1 MGKEVISIT
10 QLCKSIDLSEPGAR
24 KNILTNKQEYIKQ
37 GYIEIKQVIRQ
48 GKTSEQIFVTNRGLS
63 YFISKYPYKDVVQD
77 ELDQSQ
83 EEAEKKET
91 QSGGEAVD
99 NSKYIEVLE
108 QTIKDLKDENK
119 RLNDK
124 IDDYQ
129 EQQKQD
135 REALTNQFNQLF
147 ETNRKLADNMQG
159 LMDFMKNQ
167 PKQLTGEIIEEQ
179 PPVKK
184 QNFFSKLFKRG
195 QTEE

>member
-1 MGKEVISIT
+1 MEKEVISIT

-167 PKQLTGEIIEEQ
+167 PKQLTGDIIQEQ
-179 PPVKK
+179 PKK
-184 QNFFSKLFKRG
+184 KKGIFSFFRK
-195 QTEE
+195 QPTDE

>member
-1 MGKEVISIT
+1 MEKEVISIT

-99 NSKYIEVLE
+99 NSKYVEVLE

-147 ETNRKLADNMQG
+147 ETNRKLADNIQG
-159 LMDFMKNQ
+159 LMDFMQNQ
-167 PKQLTGEIIEEQ
+167 PKQLTGDIIQEQ
-179 PPVKK
+179 PKK
-184 QNFFSKLFKRG
+184 KKGIFSFFRK
-195 QTEE
+195 QPTDE

>member
-1 MGKEVISIT
+1 MKNENITIT
-10 QLCKSIDLSEPGAR
+10 QLCKNIALSEPGAR
-24 KNILTNKQEYIKQ
+24 KNIESNKQDYIKQ
-37 GYIEIKQVIRQ
+37 GYVIINETMKQGQ
-48 GKTSEQIFVTNRGLS
+48 KTEQIRVTQRGIN
-63 YFISKYPYKDVVQD
+63 YFMSKYPFKDII
-77 ELDQSQ
+77 Q
-83 EEAEKKET
+83 EEINQEEI
-91 QSGGEAVD
+91 QSGKEAVEND
-99 NSKYIEVLE
+99 KYITILE
-108 QTIKDLKDENK
+108 NTIKELKEENK
-119 RLNDK
+119 RLNNK

>member
-1 MGKEVISIT
+1 MEKEVISIT

-159 LMDFMKNQ
+159 LMDFMQNQ
-167 PKQLTGEIIEEQ
+167 PKQLTGDIIQEQ
-179 PPVKK
+179 PKK
-184 QNFFSKLFKRG
+184 KKGIFSFFRK
-195 QTEE
+195 QPTDE

>member
-1 MGKEVISIT
+1 MEKEVISIT

-147 ETNRKLADNMQG
+147 ETNRKLADNIQG
-159 LMDFMKNQ
+159 LMDFMQNQ
-167 PKQLTGEIIEEQ
+167 PKQLTGDIIQEQ
-179 PPVKK
+179 PKK
-184 QNFFSKLFKRG
+184 KKGIFSFFRK
-195 QTEE
+195 QPTDE